1 MKICA
6 LKELIGGSLELSELS
21 GCNAPGAITRC
32 MECLWEIV
40 LSQIASEVVHNSVKT

>member
-21 GCNAPGAITRC
+21 WC
-32 MECLWEIV
+32 MEYLWEIV
-40 LSQIASEVVHNSVKT
+40 LRQITSEVVNNSVKT